1 MRQKH
6 IEIKRLGGRVEEDL
20 ALRDREGKQ
29 IFFHCQASHRASLN
43 TAGVTP
49 TCQPGTFSVHFR
61 VRNQVWVVVVVQKKN
76 N

>member
-1 MRQKH
+1 MRQKR
-6 IEIKRLGGRVEEDL
+6 IEIKRLGGRVEEEL
-20 ALRDREGKQ
+20 ALRGREGKQ
-29 IFFHCQASHRASLN
+29 IFFHCRASHRASLN

-61 VRNQVWVVVVVQKKN
+61 VRNQVWVVVMVQKKN